1 MLHDIDGIPGAC
13 AKAPRPRS
21 RGGWMKLLGQVLEL
35 GGGQAE
41 LLRHADRPWA
51 SATFAGTRHMIALAF
66 EGTAAIEAGELLIAR
81 LPDHEFD
88 LPGQIVADAA
98 VVEASHVLD
107 PAPRLTVELELLLLE
122 DI

>member
-1 MLHDIDGIPGAC
+1 
-13 AKAPRPRS
+13 
-21 RGGWMKLLGQVLEL
+21 MKLLGQVLEL
-35 GGGQAE
+35 GDGKAE

-51 SATFAGTRHMIALAF
+51 SATFTGTRHMIALAF
-66 EGTAAIEAGELLIAR
+66 EGRDAIEAAELLIAR

-98 VVEASHVLD
+98 VAEVTHVIE
-107 PAPRLTVELELLLLE
+107 PTPRLTIELELLLLD

>member
-1 MLHDIDGIPGAC
+1 MPHDIEGLISTC
-13 AKAPRPRS
+13 ATPRRTRS
-21 RGGWMKLLGQVLEL
+21 RGGWMKLLGEVLEL
-35 GGGQAE
+35 GGGKAE

-51 SATFAGTRHMIALAF
+51 SATFNGTRHMIALAF
-66 EGTAAIEAGELLIAR
+66 EGRDAIEAGELLIAR

-98 VVEASHVLD
+98 VAEVSHVLE
-107 PAPRLTVELELLLLE
+107 PWPRLTVELELLLLD

>member
-1 MLHDIDGIPGAC
+1 MQHEIDGILSAGATIR
-13 AKAPRPRS
+13 RPRS
-21 RGGWMKLLGQVLEL
+21 RGSWMKLLGQVLEL
-35 GGGQAE
+35 GGGKAE

-66 EGTAAIEAGELLIAR
+66 EGSDAIEAGEQLIAR

-98 VVEASHVLD
+98 VGEVSHVLE
-107 PAPRLTVELELLLLE
+107 PTPRLMVELELLLLE